1 MSAVNI
7 LVEET
12 VETVTISVTNGADG
26 EAGAAATV
34 AVGATTTGEA
44 GTNASVTETGT
55 AQNKTFDFVI
65 PRGAD
70 GAAGADGEAGA
81 AAIVA
86 VGATTTGEAGTN
98 ASVTETG
105 DAQNKTFDFVIPRG
119 ADGAAGADG
128 EAGAAATVAVGTTT
142 TGEAG
147 TNASVTETGDAQ
159 NKTFNFV
166 IPRGADGA
174 AGADGEAGAAA
185 TVSVGTT
192 TTGEAGTNASVTETG
207 DAQNKTFNFVIP
219 RGADGGGGG
228 GGKFVDGTNP
238 DDAVYLAGRVGVGVA
253 LPVARQHIQGNDA
266 AVVVQ
271 RVQGA
276 AGQTANLAEWR
287 NAGGKTLM
295 EVSAEGELTF
305 SGNNDLLRP
314 TASIYVAADIL
325 DVAVNALYITGG
337 GLFARIYIGAPNDR
351 QILNLTNVLRVDN
364 APVYITGN
372 FALGGIN
379 NSHGIS
385 RVGNDVAIWTSF
397 SNGRLLHYTNPASSG
412 ARGVLRY
419 VVLPNGNFGIGVEEP
434 TEKLHVDGK
443 IKATSINFSGLPT
456 SVTGLETGDVWND
469 NGTLKIV

>member
-1 MSAVNI
+1 
-7 LVEET
+7 
-12 VETVTISVTNGADG
+12 
-26 EAGAAATV
+26 
-34 AVGATTTGEA
+34 
-44 GTNASVTETGT
+44 
-55 AQNKTFDFVI
+55 
-65 PRGAD
+65 
-70 GAAGADGEAGA
+70 
-81 AAIVA
+81 
-86 VGATTTGEAGTN
+86 
-98 ASVTETG
+98 
-105 DAQNKTFDFVIPRG
+105 
-119 ADGAAGADG
+119 
-128 EAGAAATVAVGTTT
+128 
-142 TGEAG
+142 
-147 TNASVTETGDAQ
+147 
-159 NKTFNFV
+159 
-166 IPRGADGA
+166 
-174 AGADGEAGAAA
+174 
-185 TVSVGTT
+185 
-192 TTGEAGTNASVTETG
+192 
-207 DAQNKTFNFVIP
+207 
-219 RGADGGGGG
+219 
-228 GGKFVDGTNP
+228 
-238 DDAVYLAGRVGVGVA
+238 
-253 LPVARQHIQGNDA
+253 
-266 AVVVQ
+266 
-271 RVQGA
+271 
-276 AGQTANLAEWR
+276 
-287 NAGGKTLM
+287 M

-456 SVTGLETGDVWND
+456 SVIGLETGDVWND